1 MAADTA
7 SVGSVVPCPDPSAHE
22 HGKGHD
28 LSNAASTAALYA
40 TSHGKLL
47 VSHDSKDAAA
57 QKSVL
62 GPDGKLSSSSQFC
75 PPCNIM

>member
-7 SVGSVVPCPDPSAHE
+7 SVGSAVPCPDPSAHQ

-40 TSHGKLL
+40 TSHGKH
-47 VSHDSKDAAA
+47 SESKEGT
-57 QKSVL
+57 QPRSVL
-62 GPDGKLSSSSQFC
+62 DADGKLSSSSQFTLAL
-75 PPCNIM
+75 M